1 MSTFTQMRWSS
12 NNIST
17 KIANFIKVPHSD
29 ILNKGLYFE
38 PVRAILSG
46 HQIAYKLT
54 SGNETVIFYKKSNL
68 NVFGK
73 IEDSPSDKSTR
84 DMKHFF
90 LPLSNKNDFI
100 VYQKQYALQYSYDVA
115 FRFVGIDY
123 ELYEVVYKGI
133 WGREISIRKFTNGD
147 IILDLD
153 FSAYSSVGIPL
164 YNNYIPIAFVTD
176 EYLKVLIY
184 NLIDKQ
190 ILEVAEYSLDFLE
203 KEIFNYLNTIN
214 KYSSGHK
221 ASIYRIYEKETI
233 NKLLTR
239 YKTAYRIKRPDI
251 SEEASN
257 SC

>member
-1 MSTFTQMRWSS
+1 
-12 NNIST
+12 
-17 KIANFIKVPHSD
+17 
-29 ILNKGLYFE
+29 
-38 PVRAILSG
+38 
-46 HQIAYKLT
+46 
-54 SGNETVIFYKKSNL
+54 
-68 NVFGK
+68 
-73 IEDSPSDKSTR
+73 
-84 DMKHFF
+84 MKYFF
-90 LPLSNKNDFI
+90 LTLSNKEDFI

-123 ELYEVVYKGI
+123 ELYEVVYKGM
-133 WGREISIRKFTNGD
+133 WERGISIRKFTNGD

-203 KEIFNYLNTIN
+203 KEIFKYLNSIT

-221 ASIYRIYEKETI
+221 ASTYRIYEKETI
-233 NKLLTR
+233 NRLLTR

-251 SEEASN
+251 SRGG
-257 SC
+257 